1 MCAQSCRGGLA
12 RSSLLPH
19 RSTPINAP
27 LAGPKAKA
35 GRPSP
40 QPHLVLAHLLGERLL
55 VLVDGTLQPPH
66 AAVLAQPDLVRHL
79 VDEPK
84 IVRHEHH
91 ASAKSL
97 DGGGEA
103 VDCVH
108 VEVVGRLVEQ
118 QHRVVLHREHRKDDP
133 RALSV
138 GEHAHRALLLLRR
151 EAKRGKVAAP
161 PLLGVLD
168 HGGRED
174 LPQEGQRRH
183 VEVEHVGRVL
193 MVEAEGAML
202 VLLDG
207 PLRRAQLTR
216 HELEQRRLAATV
228 WTDQRDAAVAVDAEV
243 ERLVQ
248 RLAARVREGDVVKGE
263 DGRRQSRALG
273 EGESEGGLAQ
283 LRLLDRA
290 RLELLEHL
298 LLRLCG
304 GGDAVRLVDTHK
316 VGELVDVGLLFLV
329 HLELQPLLLLHRLHE
344 LGVVSSVQPQQPA
357 AQPERVRADGV
368 QEVLAVRDEEEA
380 LRVRGEVLL
389 EPDAR
394 LQVEVVGRLVQ
405 QQQLGLVHDR
415 DCDRHAHLP
424 AARQ

>member
-1 MCAQSCRGGLA
+1 
-12 RSSLLPH
+12 
-19 RSTPINAP
+19 
-27 LAGPKAKA
+27 
-35 GRPSP
+35 
-40 QPHLVLAHLLGERLL
+40 
-55 VLVDGTLQPPH
+55 
-66 AAVLAQPDLVRHL
+66 
-79 VDEPK
+79 
-84 IVRHEHH
+84 
-91 ASAKSL
+91 
-97 DGGGEA
+97 
-103 VDCVH
+103 
-108 VEVVGRLVEQ
+108 
-118 QHRVVLHREHRKDDP
+118 
-133 RALSV
+133 
-138 GEHAHRALLLLRR
+138 
-151 EAKRGKVAAP
+151 
-161 PLLGVLD
+161 
-168 HGGRED
+168 
-174 LPQEGQRRH
+174 
-183 VEVEHVGRVL
+183 

-207 PLRRAQLTR
+207 PRRRAQLTR

-263 DGRRQSRALG
+263 DGRRQPRALG

-304 GGDAVRLVDTHK
+304 GGDAVRLVDAHK

-368 QEVLAVRDEEEA
+368 QKVLAVRDEEEA

-405 QQQLGLVHDR
+405 QQQLWRSEERLGER
-415 DCDRHAHLP
+415 DAHPP
-424 AARQ
+424 AARHVLGRPVHRDEVVRKPETRQDLSRARLRAGRVELAEPVVDRLEPLVLWPDRLEDRLRHGLEPLDLGADMLDDGLDAAQLGRRSLLVQVVDRDVLRQRHLALCDSGQHVGLAGAVVA